1 MARFATLKINLA
13 VLLSGPDTVR
23 QASSPSKMA
32 VIHQEYGTSP
42 YQKLGAPAGAQHQ
55 YRAKRL
61 TAIPPHVPSRVLGAT
76 TRN

>member
-1 MARFATLKINLA
+1 MNLA
-13 VLLSGPDTVR
+13 VLLSDPETAR

-32 VIHQEYGTSP
+32 AIHQQYGNSP

-55 YRAKRL
+55 YKAKRL
-61 TAIPPHVPSRVLGAT
+61 TAIPPHVPSVVLCVT